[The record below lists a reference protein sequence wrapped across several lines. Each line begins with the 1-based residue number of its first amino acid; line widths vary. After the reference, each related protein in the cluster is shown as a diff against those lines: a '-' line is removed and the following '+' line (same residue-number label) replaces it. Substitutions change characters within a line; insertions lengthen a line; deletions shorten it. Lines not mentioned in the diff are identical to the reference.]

1 MAKVIWNKQAETEW
15 RKRLLYG
22 LDEFGETTAISFVQ
36 RTNYIVDIIRKHPK
50 AGIREPTNCWSRKRP
65 TGSTTMRWPASSN

>member
-36 RTNYIVDIIRKHPK
+36 RTNYIVDIINSDRVSFFF
-50 AGIREPTNCWSRKRP
+50 C
-65 TGSTTMRWPASSN
+65 

>member
-36 RTNYIVDIIRKHPK
+36 RTNYIVDIIKNILRLEYESHYFVIGEKCI
-50 AGIREPTNCWSRKRP
+50 GIFT
-65 TGSTTMRWPASSN
+65 